1 MQPTVDKWT
10 SLYAATDEKHD
21 KSQEN
26 ILGEKLI
33 SARGIEVGHIFYFGK
48 KYSQSMNARVSDRD
62 GNMVSVEMGSYGIG
76 VSRLVAAVI
85 EAYHDDNGILWPPDL
100 SPFDVGLINL
110 NVGNQASS
118 QMSLE
123 VYQKLTNAGVEVL
136 YDDRKE
142 RAGVKFA
149 DMDLIGLPLQLIVG
163 PRGITNDE
171 VELKERKTGKI
182 MKMSLEKALKK
193 ILDGKR

>member
-1 MQPTVDKWT
+1 MEGFMPQSTQCLSCKHYLGGFNNGMYCNAFPF
-10 SLYAATDEKHD
+10 EKG
-21 KSQEN
+21 KSIPYE
-26 ILGEKLI
+26 
-33 SARGIEVGHIFYFGK
+33 IFSGK
-48 KYSQSMNARVSDRD
+48 FDHRNK
-62 GNMVSVEMGSYGIG
+62 
-76 VSRLVAAVI
+76 
-85 EAYHDDNGILWPPDL
+85 HKDDNGILWPPAL
-100 SPFDVGLINL
+100 APFYVGLINL
-110 NVGNQASS
+110 NVRDQASS
-118 QMSLE
+118 QMSRE